1 MLSPGLDWGRGVHQ
15 LFPIWPECRDM
26 KNGASISKWL
36 MVWVLMGVG
45 EVGCLGIAVGH
56 QGWDH

>member
-1 MLSPGLDWGRGVHQ
+1 MHQ

-36 MVWVLMGVG
+36 MVRDLMGVE
-45 EVGCLGIAVGH
+45 EVGCLGVAVGH
-56 QGWDH
+56 QGWDR